1 MDYWS
6 ELEQDP
12 ARETGPVLYSH
23 QSHLGVWHPGLSADE
38 TQISSGR
45 EGEPNWELYHMPYA
59 LSYASVPVSATRAC
73 FWGTGS
79 SYLCLLFRCSQYT
92 CFCLFLVCLF
102 QPQRGMELWITARGW
117 CGHFCFHFTK
127 ENERTHILKRSANIS
142 PDFFSSTVKLKMKEK
157 DAGSATANTT
167 VT

>member
-1 MDYWS
+1 MQTGEGSCKRDWPCPLQPPEPFRS
-6 ELEQDP
+6 LA
-12 ARETGPVLYSH
+12 ARALCRWDRYHQGEKGNLTGTS
-23 QSHLGVWHPGLSADE
+23 
-38 TQISSGR
+38 T
-45 EGEPNWELYHMPYA
+45 
-59 LSYASVPVSATRAC
+59 SYARVPISATRAC

-92 CFCLFLVCLF
+92 CSCLVLVCLF

>member
-1 MDYWS
+1 MDYWCK
-6 ELEQDP
+6 LEKDP
-12 ARETGPVLYSH
+12 ARETGPVPYSH
-23 QSHLGVWHPGLSADE
+23 QSHLGAWQPGLSADE
-38 TQISSGR
+38 THQGEKGNLTGTSTSCARVPIST
-45 EGEPNWELYHMPYA
+45 
-59 LSYASVPVSATRAC
+59 TRAC

-79 SYLCLLFRCSQYT
+79 SYLCLLFRCSRST
-92 CFCLFLVCLF
+92 CSCLFLVCLF